1 MRLLAELRDYTEL
14 HFSEE
19 EALMERIHYPE
30 LPSQKRAHAAFV
42 DRLVN
47 IDLDEMEDL
56 DDNQQVY
63 LLDLIQFLLNWL
75 ANHIL
80 ACDKKL
86 VNICAKII
94 FLNKQERLYGFS
106 PE

>member
-80 ACDKKL
+80 ACDKKIGEYMRE
-86 VNICAKII
+86 NHIS
-94 FLNKQERLYGFS
+94 E
-106 PE
+106 